1 MLKYCSNVFARQIAF
16 YILNTGELF
25 LSQAIWKISLPRS
38 AGVTQLI
45 VFHNAYEWNSRNG
58 LPFLCTAAVI
68 KIKTRGE

>member
-45 VFHNAYEWNSRNG
+45 VFHNAYE
-58 LPFLCTAAVI
+58 
-68 KIKTRGE
+68 